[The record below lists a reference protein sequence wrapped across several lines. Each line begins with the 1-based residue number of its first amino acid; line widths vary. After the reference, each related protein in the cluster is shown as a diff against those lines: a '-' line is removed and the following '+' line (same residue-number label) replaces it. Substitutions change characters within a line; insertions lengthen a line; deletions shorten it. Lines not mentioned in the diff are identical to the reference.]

1 MQNRPIPREP
11 LYYTLAFLLALG
23 LRLIG
28 LGKLPLTDF
37 EAGWALQSLGVVQG
51 ADPAL
56 GPNPAYVLLTSI
68 LFYIFGAS
76 NFLARFWPALAG
88 SLLVFVPYFF
98 RHRLGPTAA
107 LILAFCLAVDPG
119 LVAASRMAG
128 GPILAVLF
136 LLLAWA
142 AWSQARPQWAG
153 VFAALTLLSGP
164 AAWAGLLGLV
174 LAWMIRQGLERPPST
189 ESSTGTFPT
198 SPGEPTKP
206 ETPPQKT
213 ETWKPAILPFL
224 ATLLLGGS
232 LLFLVPGGLGAWAG
246 ALPAYLKGWIT
257 PSGVPAGRLLFAL
270 VVYQPLAILFG
281 VVALLLGWW
290 QGRRRAIRLG
300 LWFVIALFLALAH
313 PARQA
318 IDLAWALIPLW
329 ALAAEELSRHL
340 DFPQEDRLE
349 LIGVFSFTVLL
360 LVFAW
365 LDLAGLVWTGLPSQ
379 QGSVR
384 IWLFIGSLVLLV
396 VSLFLVAFGWSR
408 PIARLGGV
416 WGAAV
421 VLAFYTLG
429 VAWGATGLRT
439 PGGVEL
445 WTNDRAVA
453 QADLLAL
460 TADQISEWSTGHT
473 DDLPVTVQIADS
485 PSVLWA
491 LRNHAPRLATTLD
504 PASAPPLVV
513 TPALDN
519 PGLAAAYR
527 GQDFVWRQTPLW
539 DALLPTDWLRWY
551 FFRDMPVESETIVL
565 WARDDLF
572 LDAR

>member
-1 MQNRPIPREP
+1 MQNRRIPREP
-11 LYYTLAFLLALG
+11 LFYFIAFLLAVG
-23 LRLIG
+23 LRFVG
-28 LGKLPLTDF
+28 LGKPSLTDF
-37 EAGWALQSLGVVQG
+37 EAGWALQSLGLAQG
-51 ADPAL
+51 TDPAL

-68 LFYIFGAS
+68 LFYIFGSS

-88 SLLVFVPYFF
+88 SLLVFVPYLFQQSLKP
-98 RHRLGPTAA
+98 RAA
-107 LILAFCLAVDPG
+107 LILAFFLAMDPG
-119 LVAASRMAG
+119 LVAVSRMAG

-142 AWSQARPQWAG
+142 MWSQARPQWAG
-153 VFAALTLLSGP
+153 VFGALTLLSGP

-174 LAWMIRQGLERPPST
+174 LAWMIRQGLERSPSS
-189 ESSTGTFPT
+189 ESSTETSPT
-198 SPGEPTKP
+198 SPGEPARP
-206 ETPPQKT
+206 EPPPQKT
-213 ETWKPAILPFL
+213 ETWKPAVFPFIV
-224 ATLLLGGS
+224 TLLLGGS
-232 LLFLVPGGLGAWAG
+232 LLFLAPGGLSAWAG
-246 ALPAYLKGWIT
+246 ALPAYLKGWVT

-270 VVYQPLAILFG
+270 AVYQPLALLFAL
-281 VVALLLGWW
+281 VTLLLGWW

-313 PARQA
+313 PSRQVV
-318 IDLAWALIPLW
+318 DLVWALIPLW
-329 ALAAEELSRHL
+329 ALAALELSRHL
-340 DFPQEDRLE
+340 AFPQEDRLE
-349 LIGVFSFTVLL
+349 LTGVFFFTVLL

-379 QGSVR
+379 QGTVR
-384 IWLFIGSLVLLV
+384 IWLFIGSLALLF

-416 WGAAV
+416 WGAAA

-429 VAWGATGLRT
+429 AAWGATGLRT

-445 WTNDRAVA
+445 WMNDRTVA
-453 QADLLAL
+453 QADLLAQ
-460 TADQISEWSTGHT
+460 TANDVSEWSTGHN
-473 DDLPVTVQIADS
+473 DALPVTVLMADS
-485 PSVLWA
+485 PSVRWA
-491 LRNHAPRLATTLD
+491 LRNHAPSPVTSLD

-513 TPALDN
+513 TPAQDTV
-519 PGLAAAYR
+519 GLAAAYR
-527 GQDFVWRQTPLW
+527 GQDFFWRQTPLW

-551 FFRDMPVESETIVL
+551 FFRDMPMESETIVL

>member
-1 MQNRPIPREP
+1 MQNHRIPREP
-11 LYYTLAFLLALG
+11 LFYFIAFLLALG
-23 LRLIG
+23 LRFVG

-37 EAGWALQSLGVVQG
+37 EAGWALQSLGVAQG

-56 GPNPAYVLLTSI
+56 GPGPAYVLLTSI
-68 LFYIFGAS
+68 LFYVFGS
-76 NFLARFWPALAG
+76 SDFLARFWPALAG
-88 SLLVFVPYFF
+88 SLLVFVPYLF
-98 RHRLGPTAA
+98 RQRLKPRAA
-107 LILAFCLAVDPG
+107 LILAFFLAIDPG

-136 LLLAWA
+136 LMLAWA
-142 AWSQARPQWAG
+142 MWSQARPQRAG

-164 AAWAGLLGLV
+164 AAWAGLLGL
-174 LAWMIRQGLERPPST
+174 LLTWMILQGLERPSSSK
-189 ESSTGTFPT
+189 SSTAVLP
-198 SPGEPTKP
+198 PLPDEQVQP

-213 ETWKPAILPFL
+213 ENWKAAVFPFL

-232 LLFLVPGGLGAWAG
+232 LLFLAPGGLSAWAG
-246 ALPAYLKGWIT
+246 ALPAYLKGWVT

-270 VVYQPLAILFG
+270 VVYQPLALLFG
-281 VVALLLGWW
+281 LVALLAGWW
-290 QGRRRAIRLG
+290 QGRRRVIRLG
-300 LWFVIALFLALAH
+300 LWFAIALFLALAH
-313 PARQA
+313 PARQV
-318 IDLAWALIPLW
+318 IDLVWAVVPLW

-349 LIGVFSFTVLL
+349 LIGVFFFTVLL

-384 IWLFIGSLVLLV
+384 IWLFIGSLVLLI

-416 WGAAV
+416 WGTAV
-421 VLAFYTLG
+421 VLAYYTLG

-445 WTNDRAVA
+445 WANDRAVA
-453 QADLLAL
+453 HADLLAQ
-460 TADQISEWSTGHT
+460 TADDISEWSVGQ
-473 DDLPVTVQIADS
+473 DYAQPVTVLLADS
-485 PSVLWA
+485 PSVLWT
-491 LRNHAPRLATTLD
+491 LRNHAPRPVTSLD

-513 TPALDN
+513 TPAQDSLN
-519 PGLAAAYR
+519 LAAAYR

-539 DALLPTDWLRWY
+539 DVLLPTDWLRWY
-551 FFRDMPVESETIVL
+551 FFRDMPMESEAIVL